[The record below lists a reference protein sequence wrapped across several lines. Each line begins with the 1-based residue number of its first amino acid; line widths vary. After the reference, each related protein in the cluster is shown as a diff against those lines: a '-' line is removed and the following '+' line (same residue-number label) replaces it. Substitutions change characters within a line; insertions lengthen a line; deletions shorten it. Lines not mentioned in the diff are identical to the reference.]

1 MAHVQL
7 RNIRKTYGAHV
18 ALKDVSL
25 SIARGAFFTLLG
37 PSGCG
42 KTTLLRAIA
51 GFHRQDAGD
60 ILLEGQ
66 SIGHLGAN
74 KRNVGMV
81 FQDYAVFP
89 HLSVFDNVAFGLVQQ
104 KLPTAEIRARVG
116 AILTT
121 VQLDQHAARM
131 PHQLSGGQ
139 QQRVGLARALVIR
152 PKVLL
157 MDEPLSNLDA
167 KLRVDLRRDIRSLQ
181 QSLDITTVYVT
192 HDQEEALSISDQV
205 CVMVDGVVQQ
215 VDTPWVIYN
224 RPANRFVA
232 SFVGSNNFLALDVDA
247 GGASRMVDVSAKPV
261 TVREA
266 VASGHIRVSA
276 AAMQLVRAG
285 GLKKGGVVEVARL
298 AGILAAKRT
307 HEVIPLCHPLPLGH
321 VEVRVT
327 PGRDGFSIEASVRT
341 DGSGSPGCSSP
352 AAMRSRIWPAI
363 CSYTGV
369 AASGATT
376 RTRSVVMPTV
386 YVTVYSL
393 SRGRLWGW

>member
-7 RNIRKTYGAHV
+7 RNIRKTYGTHV
-18 ALKDVSL
+18 ALNDVTL

-51 GFHRQDAGD
+51 GFHQQDAGD

-104 KLPTAEIRARVG
+104 KLPTAEIRERVG

-167 KLRVDLRRDIRSLQ
+167 KLRVELRRDIRTLQ

-232 SFVGSNNFLALDVDA
+232 SFVGSNNFLSLDVDA
-247 GGASRMVDVSAKPV
+247 GGAARIFGQALELPSAARRVDATGLVASIRPEQVVVDTAFAEPGV
-261 TVREA
+261 RVQATVRQSMFTGREL
-266 VASGHIRVSA
+266 
-276 AAMQLVRAG
+276 QLS
-285 GLKKGGVVEVARL
+285 VEVA
-298 AGILAAKRT
+298 
-307 HEVIPLCHPLPLGH
+307 GH
-321 VEVRVT
+321 GLLDVLT
-327 PGRDGFSIEASVRT
+327 APS
-341 DGSGSPGCSSP
+341 
-352 AAMRSRIWPAI
+352 AAMMALQPGSAVQIGIKAQDLNFFAAGD
-363 CSYTGV
+363 TG
-369 AASGATT
+369 A
-376 RTRSVVMPTV
+376 
-386 YVTVYSL
+386 L
-393 SRGRLWGW
+393 LQ